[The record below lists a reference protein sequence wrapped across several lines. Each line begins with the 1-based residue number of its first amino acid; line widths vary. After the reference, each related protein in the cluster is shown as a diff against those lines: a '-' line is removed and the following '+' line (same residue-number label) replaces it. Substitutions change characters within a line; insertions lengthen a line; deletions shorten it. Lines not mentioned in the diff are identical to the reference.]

1 MLLHIIV
8 IHYPHL
14 SYTLSPEIKDPENRA
29 CLVTIILETAHA
41 LWTPSWTAVHGKMHL
56 TSIPFPPCLTSLSP
70 SQHSVAFLGR
80 FFCLV

>member
-41 LWTPSWTAVHGKMHL
+41 VPR
-56 TSIPFPPCLTSLSP
+56 SI
-70 SQHSVAFLGR
+70 AEIRGEY
-80 FFCLV
+80 